1 MAVRNAFIMLIRAAP
16 NLALSYLMDHLDS
29 VHKFGTGMQQ
39 AVLELVKR
47 EVRADPSKKGAFIK
61 IIFQLLNSSSAA
73 VTYEAAGTLVVLST
87 APTAVRAAA
96 SAYTQLLTTQSD
108 NNIKLILL
116 DRLGDLRK
124 LHPKVMQESLM
135 DVLRSLQ
142 SPSLDIRAKALD
154 IALKLVA
161 PRTVDEVVSL
171 LKAEVLR
178 TQEEVAMEH
187 AAEYRGMLI
196 RAIHKVAAKFPDV
209 SGRIVLLLLD
219 FLASKGADEI
229 MAYAREVA
237 ETYPS
242 LRADVIDKLQTGV
255 SQADQA
261 PVLRTALWVLGEYSE
276 GPRAA
281 ASAHAILDALGEEPL
296 RMDPDTVSRLSLTD
310 GDRSPSVVGGKKKK
324 DGAEG
329 DGAEGGGGP
338 ASGPGTEAT
347 AGGGSKA
354 TTTLADGSYVSQVAL
369 GGSGAGMAAA
379 AAAAKDAAEGETP
392 DQDLVP
398 LRRLLLHGN
407 FFLGACV
414 ASVLTKLA
422 LRVTS
427 EAGPGDEAA
436 RDLTVRVALALCD
449 LAELGVPSEPRFG
462 PDEGCAAHIRHCLQ
476 LLLADQPDAATVQSW
491 LTAPREAFRGAL
503 HVHGT
508 AAARASAAVEEE
520 EDGHGMVGAEADA
533 LVSFRQLRSGV
544 GLGAAEM
551 TLDEAG
557 DLSRATGFGEDDS
570 AVKRVHP
577 LTGSGDPV
585 YAEATVTVHDYDMLL
600 DIASTNA
607 SADTLDNCT
616 LELYTQGDLKLVER
630 PAPFTLAPGATHRVS
645 VSVKVSSTETGC
657 IFGSISFD
665 TATRAENRV
674 LHLDAI
680 PLDLMDYLRPAD
692 CDLPNFRKYVAP
704 WARPWA
710 RAVPAPPPPARAA
723 LTVAGPQDV
732 GRVRVGEQAAR
743 AHHHPDDEGV
753 LGPPVP
759 HHAHEVPD
767 AEGLPRGRRRLPG
780 RQPLCQNCLW
790 RKRAA
795 QRVAGAAPQL
805 PPRRRLRPHPLQD
818 TGHRPQARRPH
829 FCQAAPRAPSPS
841 DASLVGQAAPYPHAR
856 SPARGA
862 RETGRNRDVHAT
874 GPEPP
879 SHSSRPAQR
888 RRFPPRA
895 PSTLASS
902 STMYAPQPC
911 WERGG
916 RCAPQRAG
924 GAFSFHA
931 APHSARPV
939 PDGAGEGIL
948 LANMPFLLA
957 AASGGVGAGLGK
969 PGELRYRW
977 RPGFSSG
984 MKRRSC
990 NSASAHSLQ
999 PRGPWRQC
1007 SLDTRTSCRTCS
1019 KRSAPSSSA
1028 TTMCPRRTRFG
1039 TCPTCWPLYRPT
1051 WSPSPAVAAGWG
1063 TRTSMRCAFTWTPFS
1078 ASSAS
1083 AQARGKGAQ
1092 WSTAPAPQIRLEGSG
1107 PAKNPSSSRRRTWWS
1122 GATASPPACPS
1133 STRRSCTAPS
1143 AMTWAPAPFLRAPA
1157 SCVHAGTRP
1166 TAPLGSRPRS
1176 RAAAR
1181 PLHACGRRRWT
1192 RS

>member
-16 NLALSYLMDHLDS
+16 NLALSYLMEHLDS

-96 SAYTQLLTTQSD
+96 SAYTQLLATQSD

-171 LKAEVLR
+171 LKGEVLR

-242 LRADVIDKLQTGV
+242 LRADVIDKLQAGV
-255 SQADQA
+255 AQADQA

-281 ASAHAILDALGEEPL
+281 ASAYAILDALGEEPL
-296 RMDPDTVSRLSLTD
+296 RMDADTVSRLSLTD

-324 DGAEG
+324 
-329 DGAEGGGGP
+329 EGGGDGGDGDGGGAGP
-338 ASGPGTEAT
+338 AAGPGTEAT
-347 AGGGSKA
+347 AGGGAKA
-354 TTTLADGSYVSQVAL
+354 TTTLADGSYMSQVAL
-369 GGSGAGMAAA
+369 GGPGAGMAAA

-392 DQDLVP
+392 DQELVP

-414 ASVLTKLA
+414 ASVLTKLT
-422 LRVTS
+422 LRVTT

-436 RDLTVRVALALCD
+436 RDLTVRVSLALCD
-449 LAELGVPSEPRFG
+449 LAELGAPSEPRFG
-462 PDEGCAAHIRHCLQ
+462 SDDGCAAHVRHCLQ
-476 LLLADQPDAATVQSW
+476 LLLADEPDPTTVRSW

-508 AAARASAAVEEE
+508 AAARASAVEEDE
-520 EDGHGMVGAEADA
+520 GGQGMVGAEADA

-557 DLSRATGFGEDDS
+557 DLSRATGLGEDDS

-600 DIASTNA
+600 DVAATNA
-607 SADTLDNCT
+607 SGDTLDNCT

-665 TATRAENRV
+665 TATRATNRV

-692 CDLPNFRKYVAP
+692 CDLPNFRKC
-704 WARPWA
+704 
-710 RAVPAPPPPARAA
+710 VPAA
-723 LTVAGPQDV
+723 LVA
-732 GRVRVGEQAAR
+732 
-743 AHHHPDDEGV
+743 
-753 LGPPVP
+753 
-759 HHAHEVPD
+759 
-767 AEGLPRGRRRLPG
+767 
-780 RQPLCQNCLW
+780 
-790 RKRAA
+790 
-795 QRVAGAAPQL
+795 L
-805 PPRRRLRPHPLQD
+805 PPLRPCVLTLPSS
-818 TGHRPQARRPH
+818 TAGCGPRSSGRTSCRCTPPFRR
-829 FCQAAPRAPSPS
+829 CGSTWTTCAAPRA
-841 DASLVGQAAPYPHAR
+841 
-856 SPARGA
+856 
-862 RETGRNRDVHAT
+862 
-874 GPEPP
+874 
-879 SHSSRPAQR
+879 
-888 RRFPPRA
+888 
-895 PSTLASS
+895 
-902 STMYAPQPC
+902 
-911 WERGG
+911 
-916 RCAPQRAG
+916 
-924 GAFSFHA
+924 
-931 APHSARPV
+931 
-939 PDGAGEGIL
+939 
-948 LANMPFLLA
+948 
-957 AASGGVGAGLGK
+957 
-969 PGELRYRW
+969 
-977 RPGFSSG
+977 
-984 MKRRSC
+984 
-990 NSASAHSLQ
+990 
-999 PRGPWRQC
+999 
-1007 SLDTRTSCRTCS
+1007 
-1019 KRSAPSSSA
+1019 
-1028 TTMCPRRTRFG
+1028 
-1039 TCPTCWPLYRPT
+1039 
-1051 WSPSPAVAAGWG
+1051 
-1063 TRTSMRCAFTWTPFS
+1063 
-1078 ASSAS
+1078 
-1083 AQARGKGAQ
+1083 
-1092 WSTAPAPQIRLEGSG
+1092 
-1107 PAKNPSSSRRRTWWS
+1107 
-1122 GATASPPACPS
+1122 
-1133 STRRSCTAPS
+1133 
-1143 AMTWAPAPFLRAPA
+1143 
-1157 SCVHAGTRP
+1157 
-1166 TAPLGSRPRS
+1166 
-1176 RAAAR
+1176 
-1181 PLHACGRRRWT
+1181 
-1192 RS
+1192 